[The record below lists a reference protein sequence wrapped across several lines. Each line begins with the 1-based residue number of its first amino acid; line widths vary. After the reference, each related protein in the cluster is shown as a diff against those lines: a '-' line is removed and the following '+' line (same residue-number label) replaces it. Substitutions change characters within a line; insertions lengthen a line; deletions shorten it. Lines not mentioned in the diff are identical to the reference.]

1 MMLGEVETTPNG
13 YIYIQDKFITGRCSR
28 TTLKPPKYH
37 GIPRLQERLSL
48 PFTAINGFVFRR
60 SQSYVVTFIE
70 RDYTRGNIYITCT
83 RVENACSR

>member
-1 MMLGEVETTPNG
+1 MEIETIPNA
-13 YIYIQDKFITGRCSR
+13 YIYIQDKLFTGRSIR
-28 TTLKPPKYH
+28 TTLKSPKHH
-37 GIPRLQERLSL
+37 GIPRLQERLTL

-60 SQSYVVTFIE
+60 TKSYVVTFIE